1 MYTIEIMSEWIIS
14 FIANHGY
21 VGVLVLMFAENI
33 FPPIPSEVILP
44 FIGQSVAQ
52 GNLNFTLALLTA
64 TIGALLGTLF
74 WFLLGWFAPA
84 EKLEKF
90 LRKYGGYVAIS
101 HRDFH
106 KATKFFE
113 KYEIPAVFFG
123 RMIPAVRSV
132 ISIPA
137 GCVRM
142 SIKKFLIYSALGS
155 LLWNTILITLGYF
168 LLNDFAV
175 VEKYVNPVADGII
188 YTFIGLYILQVVR
201 FVWQRRND

>member
-1 MYTIEIMSEWIIS
+1 MSEWIILY
-14 FIANHGY
+14 IATHGY
-21 VGVLVLMFAENI
+21 LGVIVLMFAENV

-52 GNLNFTLALLTA
+52 GDMSFTLALAAA
-64 TIGALLGTLF
+64 TFGALLGTF
-74 WFLLGWFAPA
+74 VWFLVGWYAPA

-90 LRKYGGYVAIS
+90 LRRYGGYVAIS

-113 KYEIPAVFFG
+113 KYEIQAVFFG

-142 SIKKFLIYSALGS
+142 SLRKFILYSALGS
-155 LLWNTILITLGYF
+155 IIWNTALVSTGYF
-168 LLNDFAV
+168 LLNDFVV
-175 VEKYVNPVADGII
+175 VEKYMNPIADFII
-188 YTFIGLYILQVVR
+188 YLFILLYVLQVLR
-201 FVWQRRND
+201 FIWQRFSEDKH